1 MFLNLKSKHI
11 TEGSIAHI
19 EKKQGKLTCESN
31 FLENPNIKKQKFSQ
45 SERIKYVF
53 STASSFRFVTI

>member
-31 FLENPNIKKQKFSQ
+31 FLENPNIKRQKFSQ

-53 STASSFRFVTI
+53 STASSFRFATV

>member
-31 FLENPNIKKQKFSQ
+31 FLENPNIKRQKFSQ

-53 STASSFRFVTI
+53 STASSFRFATA

>member
-31 FLENPNIKKQKFSQ
+31 FLENPNIKRQKLSQ

-53 STASSFRFVTI
+53 STASSFRFATV

>member
-11 TEGSIAHI
+11 TEGSIVHI